1 MEDVILSRAD
11 SKVEVRGAEA
21 RHYDLLMNLI
31 TGGTYSFFIR
41 RVVHDMDIQPDDAIL
56 DLGAGTG
63 RNACL
68 MRRYLSNKGRIV
80 GLDIGPEML
89 AQAQRR
95 CRCFA
100 NVTFE
105 KRRVEE
111 RLPYEQEFDKVF
123 ISFVLHGFIQEDRL
137 RIIQNAWRALRPAG
151 HFLILDYNEFDLAR
165 SPWPVRFA
173 FQHIECPL
181 ASDFVQ
187 RDWRAVLQEQGL
199 GDCQALRYYFGYVR
213 LLATEK
219 SEVGG

>member
-1 MEDVILSRAD
+1 
-11 SKVEVRGAEA
+11 
-21 RHYDLLMNLI
+21 MNLI
-31 TGGTYSFFIR
+31 TVGTYPFFIR
-41 RVVHDMDIQPDDAIL
+41 RVVHDMDIRPDDAIL

-68 MRRYLSNKGRIV
+68 MRRYLSERGRIV

-95 CRCFA
+95 CRRFA
-100 NVTFE
+100 NITFE

-111 RLPYEQEFDKVF
+111 PLPYGEEFDKVF

-137 RIIQNAWRALRPAG
+137 RIIANARRALRPGG

-173 FQHIECPL
+173 FRLPSGALNAPWPAISCAVTGGRFCRSRALETFRPIVTTSATC
-181 ASDFVQ
+181 DC
-187 RDWRAVLQEQGL
+187 WRRARCCWRSSLGGL
-199 GDCQALRYYFGYVR
+199 KT
-213 LLATEK
+213 LLGE
-219 SEVGG
+219 